1 VSLTTAQW
9 ELLSTAF
16 ADCLERTPSERR
28 GAMEHALGGDATLL
42 LEGLEMLAAHEADGA
57 LQFERRFVAPAEPS
71 STGSLA
77 PGTRVGA
84 YRVEALHGEGGMA
97 EIYRAERVV
106 GGFGQTVALK
116 VLRPTLRSVEFT
128 RRFEAERQL
137 LARLV
142 HPDIVPI
149 LDGGE
154 TPDGR
159 PFLVMPLVAGEPITS
174 HAERRALSR
183 DARLRLFCRVAAAVQ
198 FAHARLVVHR
208 DLKPSNI
215 LVDTEDGIHLL
226 DFGIAKLLDD
236 DAAMAGGD
244 TVRTRTNVRLL
255 TPEHAAPEQLADEG
269 VTTATDVYALG
280 ILLFELLTGRR
291 PWQRGVQ
298 QGRSL
303 EQEIL
308 HGTPPSPSAVV
319 GDRAVARQLRGD
331 LDRIVLMALRREPE
345 RRYQSAGQFGEDV
358 QRYLDGM
365 AVMAQPDRVGY
376 RVRKFLGRNR
386 SLAIAGALLLAT
398 LATSSV
404 VATLQA
410 RRLTRERD
418 RSERERASAE
428 AAIAL
433 LTDLFD
439 RANPL
444 LVPRGDTMRVAAL
457 IDDGEQRVDALTA
470 QPAVQARMWRVLG
483 RMRLAR
489 GEYLRAKALL
499 ERAWQSA
506 RRQAGTDDHV
516 DVAGAYHDLARATLF
531 VDGSDAARPML
542 LASLARMR
550 RLPGVA
556 QGDVVAAWQDLIGVT
571 NDPSRHRALLDT
583 LSAVRQVRT
592 HDDSLQLAGTF
603 NALAGRWLSLRPRE
617 AQSLYEASQTLVER
631 LLPPGHPIRL
641 TVLRNLTVALTNSGD
656 YHRADSLTR
665 VTLAMSAAG
674 GTDDAGAPSRSVT
687 QLANYA
693 VLRAHLGDLDVADS
707 LGREALDIYRATR
720 SSRQDEVGNA
730 QRNLALIAAARGR
743 HAEGLARFDTVIA
756 WHRAAP
762 TSAPPPEAR
771 AFIALQRA
779 RILLGMGRTV
789 EGARAIDDADPVLR
803 LHLPPLHLYRA
814 ELEFWQGMSALAR
827 GDAATAVGRFDSA
840 SALFAHALP
849 STHPSVAGARCG
861 HFVASVRAARPLGA
875 GAASPTRPS
884 ESEGESCRRYATWG
898 MADRLLVSWS
908 RDALAR

>member
-1 VSLTTAQW
+1 MSLTSAQW
-9 ELLSTAF
+9 ERLSIAF
-16 ADCLERTPSERR
+16 ADGLELAPSERR
-28 GAMEHALGGDATLL
+28 GAMERALHDDVALL
-42 LEGLEMLAAHEADGA
+42 HEGLEMLGAHEDAGE
-57 LQFERRFVAPAEPS
+57 LQFERRFVAPAEA
-71 STGSLA
+71 TTHGSLT
-77 PGTRVGA
+77 PGTHAGA

-116 VLRPTLRSVEFT
+116 VLRPTLRSAEFT

-154 TPDGR
+154 TADGR
-159 PFLVMPLVAGEPITS
+159 PFLVMPLVVGEPITT
-174 HAERRALSR
+174 HVRRGAQPR

-236 DAAMAGGD
+236 DASPSGSER
-244 TVRTRTNVRLL
+244 RTRTNVRLL

-631 LLPPGHPIRL
+631 LLPAGHPIRL

-665 VTLAMSAAG
+665 VTLALSAAG

-720 SSRQDEVGNA
+720 SSRHDEVGNA

-814 ELEFWQGMSALAR
+814 ELEFWQGMSAVAR
-827 GDAATAVGRFDSA
+827 GDAAAAVGRFDSA